1 MAMTATV
8 RISEQFDQELTEQSQ
23 GVSPQHAFPVT
34 LAHAAVAVSIVTAH
48 VVLATVTMAVG

>member
-1 MAMTATV
+1 MTATV